1 MGILAVVPFD
11 PRHPDAARLLLVLNA
26 NMGSKATAKTTA
38 NNSGVPEAQVDW
50 DGPMVEV
57 WPRLLLRASLLG
69 CLRTLVEEVSK
80 VIAAEPFLKQLL
92 DEPDTPAAAAAD
104 GDGDDLFLTPLLWDD
119 EPMIDRADLRATVK
133 KMLGRNSRRALLVTG
148 SDCVGKTQ
156 TQRFISYLAENGQV
170 GQVLP
175 IDNSRRAGAPIDV
188 PELAQWIAS
197 TLLGA
202 DAPSFDEY
210 AQSDTLVKRFWGWL
224 TFEAGRLP
232 ASVWL
237 LFDGFTNTTATAAA
251 MQLVTDITRAAADR
265 KLGTIRVAVLGFSG
279 SADLIDGAIC
289 DALRQPTDDEVRAF
303 FARLAV
309 LVRKQELSPAV
320 IDGLFDTFVAQGGAV
335 AGRPLRELGPSAL
348 SLALETYGAPQ

>member
-11 PRHPDAARLLLVLNA
+11 PRHPDAPRLLHVLNA
-26 NMGSKATAKTTA
+26 TMGSKAKAKSTATR
-38 NNSGVPEAQVDW
+38 SGVPEAQVDW
-50 DGPMVEV
+50 DGPMVDV
-57 WPRLLLRASLLG
+57 WPRLLLQASVLGRLRALIN
-69 CLRTLVEEVSK
+69 EVAT
-80 VIAAEPFLKQLL
+80 VISDEPFLKQLL
-92 DEPDTPAAAAAD
+92 EQPDAPAD
-104 GDGDDLFLTPLLWDD
+104 DGDDLFQTPLLWDD

-133 KMLGRNSRRALLVTG
+133 KMLGKNSRRALLVTG

-175 IDNSRRAGAPIDV
+175 VDNSRRAGAPIDV

-210 AQSDTLVKRFWGWL
+210 AQSETLVKRFWGWL
-224 TFEAGRLP
+224 TYEAGRLP

-251 MQLVTDITRAAADR
+251 MALVTDITRAAADR
-265 KLGTIRVAVLGFSG
+265 KLGTIRVAVLGFTG
-279 SADLIDGAIC
+279 SADLIDGALC
-289 DALRQPTDDEVRAF
+289 DTLRQPTDDEVRAF
-303 FARLAV
+303 FARLAL
-309 LVRKQELSPAV
+309 LVRKQQLSPAV
-320 IDGLFDTFVAQGGAV
+320 INGLFDTFVAQGGTV
-335 AGRPLRELGPSAL
+335 DRRPLRELGPTA
-348 SLALETYGAPQ
+348 LALAIETYGAPL